1 MGKFSRVCVSS
12 SVEQIVHRV
21 AVKFNSLEQ
30 SIGFTLRSCHNVPE
44 MREKIVGAK
53 LGSNP
58 DRLARTVSDSL
69 VHDALE
75 RG

>member
-30 SIGFTLRSCHNVPE
+30 SIDTRTRDETENCWGEAGIEPRSAC
-44 MREKIVGAK
+44 
-53 LGSNP
+53 
-58 DRLARTVSDSL
+58 TVSDSL

-75 RG
+75 QG